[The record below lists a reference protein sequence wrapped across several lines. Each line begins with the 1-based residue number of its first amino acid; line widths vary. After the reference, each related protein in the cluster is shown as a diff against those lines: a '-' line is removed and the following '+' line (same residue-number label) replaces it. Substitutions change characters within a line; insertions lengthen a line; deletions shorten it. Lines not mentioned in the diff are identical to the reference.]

1 MKKQPDKSVLADL
14 IERFNNTVTPTALET
29 DFSNV
34 CESQAEKIIK
44 LEDKVQSLNN
54 ALNKYKGEQG
64 KPNVR
69 KQTRA
74 NKDKDHSS
82 EKDRRGN
89 KTNKT
94 RKPKSSKKNLEV
106 SNTVTLTIN
115 PDSLPSDAVPNG
127 SKKTLIQ
134 DIKIAANNTL
144 FLRQQYYSPSENK
157 HYTAPLPTGYE
168 GQFGPTIK
176 SWTSFLN
183 TQGGMTLESLETF
196 YKTANIDIS
205 KSTIHSFTIKTPTI
219 LEPEK
224 VEVVKA
230 GLQSTNYQHLDDT
243 NAREDGKNRYVNVLG
258 NEYYLAYF
266 TLTSKS
272 RLSVIEMLS
281 KDHFGFTL
289 NEAAFNLL
297 ATMNLPH
304 KVIESLKV
312 FHSSTILN
320 SKELEVILDKVLGDK
335 KFPKYRKL
343 ITDAAAIS
351 TYRKSPYAI
360 ETLITDD
367 APQFKLITE
376 SLALCWVHEGR
387 HYKKL
392 TPIFKKHQDSVDSF
406 LDRFWDYYHKLIEYK
421 KNPGQDEIDKLS
433 NEFTELFST
442 ITGYEKLDKQ
452 IELTLKKKRQL
463 LLVLEKP
470 ELPLHNNPAELMA
483 RKQAGMRDVHLH
495 TMSEEGTKAKDTM
508 VTITET
514 CKKLAVNVF
523 DYIYDRITKN
533 YSMPSLAELITIRS
547 SQAQ

>member
-82 EKDRRGN
+82 EKDRKGN

-183 TQGGMTLESLETF
+183 TQGGMTLESLENF
-196 YKTANIDIS
+196 
-205 KSTIHSFTIKTPTI
+205 IKPPT
-219 LEPEK
+219 
-224 VEVVKA
+224 
-230 GLQSTNYQHLDDT
+230 
-243 NAREDGKNRYVNVLG
+243 
-258 NEYYLAYF
+258 
-266 TLTSKS
+266 
-272 RLSVIEMLS
+272 
-281 KDHFGFTL
+281 
-289 NEAAFNLL
+289 
-297 ATMNLPH
+297 
-304 KVIESLKV
+304 
-312 FHSSTILN
+312 
-320 SKELEVILDKVLGDK
+320 
-335 KFPKYRKL
+335 
-343 ITDAAAIS
+343 
-351 TYRKSPYAI
+351 
-360 ETLITDD
+360 
-367 APQFKLITE
+367 
-376 SLALCWVHEGR
+376 
-387 HYKKL
+387 
-392 TPIFKKHQDSVDSF
+392 
-406 LDRFWDYYHKLIEYK
+406 
-421 KNPGQDEIDKLS
+421 
-433 NEFTELFST
+433 
-442 ITGYEKLDKQ
+442 
-452 IELTLKKKRQL
+452 
-463 LLVLEKP
+463 
-470 ELPLHNNPAELMA
+470 
-483 RKQAGMRDVHLH
+483 
-495 TMSEEGTKAKDTM
+495 
-508 VTITET
+508 
-514 CKKLAVNVF
+514 
-523 DYIYDRITKN
+523 
-533 YSMPSLAELITIRS
+533 
-547 SQAQ
+547 